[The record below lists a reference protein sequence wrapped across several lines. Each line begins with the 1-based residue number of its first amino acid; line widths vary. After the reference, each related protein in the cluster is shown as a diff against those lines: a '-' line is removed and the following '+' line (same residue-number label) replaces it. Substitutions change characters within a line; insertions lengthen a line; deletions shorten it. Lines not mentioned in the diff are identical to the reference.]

1 MITKVETLDN
11 IEVYLK
17 QGSLGI
23 YFQRQEQLYY
33 LNGIVPELIQDKIFG
48 FHVQDQW
55 VYYAEKEETS
65 NIYRVDVQR
74 GITQK
79 LEGEYYYNGI
89 HKGKDFDY
97 IFGEEEGEEYLYT
110 FNKET
115 FQIENKFTDQIVGLP
130 KGELVPYQLIIKTR
144 TKPFLYDIIK
154 NKSIWEFPLEIKT
167 AGDVFLYGDILIVPL
182 ENFNLLGIDAH
193 SGKML
198 WQLEKCFPYHNL
210 DQEKGLLYGFG
221 GQHLQVIDIRQGKK
235 IKEHLFQESK
245 ELGIT
250 TSSHMNALCGEYLW
264 FTSWRYGQKFGK
276 INLNTYQIEFV
287 YDMKED
293 GIQGTLDDPKVYQ
306 GYIYIRDSEG
316 YLHIYKEE

>member
-11 IEVYLK
+11 IEVYLE
-17 QGSLGI
+17 QGSLGV
-23 YFQRQEQLYY
+23 YFQREKQLYY
-33 LNGIVPELIQDKIFG
+33 LNGIVPELIHDQIYQFR
-48 FHVQDQW
+48 VLDQW
-55 VYYAEKEETS
+55 VYYQEDEISDK
-65 NIYRVDVQR
+65 YRVDVQR

-79 LEGEYYYNGI
+79 LEGNFYMSIY
-89 HKGKDFDY
+89 KGKDFDY
-97 IFGEEEGEEYLYT
+97 IYGEEEGEEYLYT
-110 FNKET
+110 VNPET
-115 FQIENKFTDQIVGLP
+115 FEIENKLKFEIRSLSR
-130 KGELVPYQLIIKTR
+130 GELAPYQRIYETR
-144 TKPFLYDIIK
+144 NKLFLYDLIK
-154 NKSIWEFPLEIKT
+154 KETLWEFPLEIKT
-167 AGDVFLYGDILIVPL
+167 GGDVFLYGDILIVPL
-182 ENFNLLGIDAH
+182 ENFNLLGLDAH

-287 YDMKED
+287 YEMKKGEAV
-293 GIQGTLDDPKVYQ
+293 QAALDRPKVYQ

>member
-1 MITKVETLDN
+1 MITKVETLDK
-11 IEVYLK
+11 IEVYLE
-17 QGSLGI
+17 QGSLGV
-23 YFQRQEQLYY
+23 YFQREKQLYY
-33 LNGIVPELIQDKIFG
+33 LKGIVPEPIQDQIYQ

-55 VYYAEKEETS
+55 VYYQKKAMS
-65 NIYRVDVQR
+65 DLYRVDVQR
-74 GITQK
+74 SLVQK
-79 LEGEYYYNGI
+79 QEGEFYMNIY
-89 HKGKDFDY
+89 KGKHFNY
-97 IFGEEEGEEYLYT
+97 IFGEEKEEDFIYT
-110 FNKET
+110 VHPET
-115 FQIENKFTDQIVGLP
+115 FQIQNKFTDNIEGLVR
-130 KGELVPYQLIIKTR
+130 GELSPYQWICEPINKL
-144 TKPFLYDIIK
+144 FLYDLIK
-154 NKSIWEFPLEIKT
+154 KETLWEFPLEIKT
-167 AGDVFLYGDILIVPL
+167 AGDVFLYGDILLVPL
-182 ENFNLLGIDAH
+182 ENFNLLGLDAH

-287 YDMKED
+287 YEMKKGEAV
-293 GIQGTLDDPKVYQ
+293 QAALDRPKVYQ